1 MSSTDV
7 NTDSTTNHGQSCRVV
22 VLISGSGSNLQAL
35 IDGQANNSLP
45 IEIVAVI
52 SNKPDVFGLERANNA
67 HIPSLVI
74 NHKDYEDRT
83 SFDRA
88 LSQKIQSYQPD
99 LVVLAGFMRIL
110 TEAFV
115 NDFQGRMLNIHPSLL
130 PKYQGLH
137 THQRALDAGDSHH
150 GVTVHFVTEELDGG
164 PPVVQAIVPVLTDD
178 TADTLAQRV
187 QAQEHII
194 YPLAVEWFAKKR
206 LRLEGN
212 RVFLDNE
219 TLASHGHQIDT
230 RHTTA

>member
-1 MSSTDV
+1 MSSTDI
-7 NTDSTTNHGQSCRVV
+7 TSDSTITTRRCRVV

-35 IDGQANNSLP
+35 IDGQADHNLP
-45 IEIVAVI
+45 IDIVAVI

-88 LSQKIQSYQPD
+88 LSEQIQNYQPD

-110 TEAFV
+110 TEEFV

-137 THQRALDAGDSHH
+137 THQRALDAGDSYH

-164 PPVVQAIVPVLTDD
+164 PPVIQAIVPVLRDD

-194 YPLAVEWFAKKR
+194 YPLAVEWFAQQR

-212 RVFLDNE
+212 RVLLDNE

-230 RHTTA
+230 RHTTI